1 MRAIINDIDGVE
13 DLQDRQEVINFLVE
27 NKAYPVYRNG
37 KVFFTGQKKNPLF
50 SQYKDYII
58 QKLELKTGEDCRKIR
73 EIIKEEVEKS
83 RTTRPIKDWVEDERP
98 RELLIKCGPQQ
109 LSSAK
114 LLAVILRTGNQG
126 VSAEDLARNLL
137 NHFGSLK
144 AVDDASINQLCQI
157 QGIGMAKAAQI
168 KAAIETGKRMMRE
181 GAEKRTKVRNVGD
194 VVDYVF
200 DYYSPYLKDA
210 KKEFFN
216 IILLDSGNKPLKNM
230 ELSKGG
236 LETNVV
242 DVREIIRETSK
253 EGAASVIL
261 VHNHPSGEPD
271 PSGEDINI
279 TKRIIEACNLVG
291 VRVLD
296 HIILGKDRD
305 NYTSFLEKGLL
316 GN

>member
-1 MRAIINDIDGVE
+1 MRAVINDGGSN
-13 DLQDRQEVINFLVE
+13 LQDRQEVIDFLVE
-27 NKAYPVYRNG
+27 NKAYPIYRNG

-50 SQYKDYII
+50 NHYKDII
-58 QKLELKTGEDCRKIR
+58 IHKLELNTGEDCKKVR
-73 EIIKEEVEKS
+73 EIIKEEVKRS
-83 RTTRPIKDWVEDERP
+83 RNTRPIKEWVKDERP
-98 RELLIKCGPQQ
+98 REMLIKYGPQH
-109 LSSAK
+109 LTSAK
-114 LLAVILRTGNQG
+114 LLAVILRVGNQG

-137 NHFGSLK
+137 NHFGSLRS
-144 AVDDASINQLCQI
+144 VDDASINQLCQI

-168 KAAIETGKRMMRE
+168 KAAIEIGKRLMRE
-181 GAEKRTKVRNVGD
+181 GAEKRDKVRNVDD

-216 IILLDSGNKPLKNM
+216 IILLDSGNKPIKNL

-253 EGAASVIL
+253 EGAASIIL

-279 TKRIIEACNLVG
+279 TKRIVEACNLVG

-296 HIILGKDRD
+296 HIILGRDRD

-316 GN
+316 GDSH

>member
-1 MRAIINDIDGVE
+1 MRAVINDNRVH
-13 DLQDRQEVINFLVE
+13 LQDRQEAIDFLVE
-27 NKAYPVYRNG
+27 NKAYPIYRNG
-37 KVFFTGQKKNPLF
+37 KIFFTGQKKNPLF
-50 SQYKDYII
+50 NQYKDHII
-58 QKLELKTGEDCRKIR
+58 QKLELNTGEDCKKVR
-73 EIIKEEVEKS
+73 EIIKKEVK
-83 RTTRPIKDWVEDERP
+83 RLRNTRPIKEWVEDERP
-98 RELLIKCGPQQ
+98 REMLIKHGPQH
-109 LSSAK
+109 LTSAK
-114 LLAVILRTGNQG
+114 LLAVILRVGNEG

-137 NHFGSLK
+137 NQFGSLR
-144 AVDDASINQLCQI
+144 AVDEASINQLCQI
-157 QGIGMAKAAQI
+157 PGIGMAKAAQI
-168 KAAIETGKRMMRE
+168 KAAIEIGKRLMRE
-181 GAEKRTKVRNVGD
+181 GAEKTTKVRNVSD

-216 IILLDSGNKPLKNM
+216 IILLDSGNKPLKNL

-253 EGAASVIL
+253 EGAASIIL
-261 VHNHPSGEPD
+261 VHNHPSGEPE
-271 PSGEDINI
+271 PSGEDISI
-279 TKRIIEACNLVG
+279 TKRIVEACSLVG

-316 GN
+316 EN

>member
-1 MRAIINDIDGVE
+1 MKAVTNDGDEIEGME
-13 DLQDRQEVINFLVE
+13 DRQEAIDFLVE
-27 NKAYPVYRNG
+27 NRAYPVYRNG
-37 KVFFTGQKKNPLF
+37 NIFFTRKRKNPLF
-50 SQYKDYII
+50 NQYKERII
-58 QKLELKTGEDCRKIR
+58 QKLELNTEEDCREVR
-73 EIIKEEVEKS
+73 EIIKQEVKKS
-83 RTTRPIKDWVEDERP
+83 RITKPIKDWVEDERP
-98 RELLIKCGPQQ
+98 REMLIKYGPQQ
-109 LSSAK
+109 LSSSK
-114 LLAVILRTGNQG
+114 LLAVILRVGNEG
-126 VSAEDLARNLL
+126 VSAEDLGRNLL
-137 NHFGSLK
+137 NHFGSLR

-181 GAEKRTKVRNVGD
+181 GAEKRNKVRNVSD

-216 IILLDSGNKPLKNM
+216 IILLDSGNKPVKNL

-242 DVREIIRETSK
+242 DVREVVRETSK
-253 EGAASVIL
+253 EGAASIIL
-261 VHNHPSGEPD
+261 VHNHPSGEPE
-271 PSGEDINI
+271 PSGEDINV
-279 TKRIIEACNLVG
+279 TKRIVEACNLVG

-296 HIILGKDRD
+296 HIILGKDRE

>member
-1 MRAIINDIDGVE
+1 MRAVIFDQSD
-13 DLQDRQEVINFLVE
+13 DLQDQQEVINFLVE
-27 NKAYPVYRNG
+27 NRAYPVYRNG
-37 KVFFTGQKKNPLF
+37 KIFFTGQKKNPLF
-50 SQYKDYII
+50 NQYKDYII
-58 QKLELKTGEDCRKIR
+58 QKLELNTGEDCKKMR
-73 EIIKEEVEKS
+73 EIIKKEVERS
-83 RTTRPIKDWVEDERP
+83 RTTKPIKNWVEQERP
-98 RELLIKCGPQQ
+98 REMLIKHGPQH

-137 NHFGSLK
+137 NQFGSLR
-144 AVDDASINQLCQI
+144 AMDEASINQLCRI

-168 KAAIETGKRMMRE
+168 KAGIEIGKRMVRE
-181 GAEKRTKVRNVGD
+181 GAEKRDKVRNVSD

-216 IILLDSGNKPLKNM
+216 IILLDSGNKPLRNM

-242 DVREIIRETSK
+242 DVREVIRETSK
-253 EGAASVIL
+253 EGAASIIL

-271 PSGEDINI
+271 PSGEDISI
-279 TKRIIEACNLVG
+279 TKRIVEACNLIG